1 MMQKDSAHDCW
12 ARCPTYALAFD
23 SIELNARSSQRRNTK
38 SDSRRDERD
47 TKSDFEFFVKESIH
61 NY

>member
-1 MMQKDSAHDCW
+1 MMQKDSAHDRR

-23 SIELNARSSQRRNTK
+23 SIKLNARSSQRRNAK

-47 TKSDFEFFVKESIH
+47 PKSDSHLFVKDMMEH
-61 NY
+61 Y

>member
-1 MMQKDSAHDCW
+1 MSKNSAHDRW
-12 ARCPTYALAFD
+12 ARCATYALAFD
-23 SIELNARSSQRRNTK
+23 SIKLNARSSQRRNAK

-47 TKSDFEFFVKESIH
+47 PKSDFEFFVKDIME

>member
-1 MMQKDSAHDCW
+1 MSKNSAHDRW
-12 ARCPTYALAFD
+12 ARCATYALAVG
-23 SIELNARSSQRRNTK
+23 SSKLNARSSQRRNAK

-47 TKSDFEFFVKESIH
+47 PKSDSQLFVKDIME

>member
-23 SIELNARSSQRRNTK
+23 SIKLNARSSQRRNTK

-47 TKSDFEFFVKESIH
+47 PKSDFEFFVKESIH

>member
-1 MMQKDSAHDCW
+1 MSKNSAHDRW
-12 ARCPTYALAFD
+12 ARCATYALAFG
-23 SIELNARSSQRRNTK
+23 SIKLNARSSQRRNAK

-47 TKSDFEFFVKESIH
+47 PKSDSQLFVKDIME

>member
-1 MMQKDSAHDCW
+1 MSEDAAHDRR

-23 SIELNARSSQRRNTK
+23 SIKLNARSSQRRNAK

-47 TKSDFEFFVKESIH
+47 PKSDFEFFVKDIME